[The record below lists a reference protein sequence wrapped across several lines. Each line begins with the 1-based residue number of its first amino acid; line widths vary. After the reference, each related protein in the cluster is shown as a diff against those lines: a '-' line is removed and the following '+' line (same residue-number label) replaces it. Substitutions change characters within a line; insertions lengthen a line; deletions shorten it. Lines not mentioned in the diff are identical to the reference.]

1 MMNILSDKPVNTSR
15 QLELDL
21 AKGLAILFMVWVHVN
36 ENYQSPLY
44 EGGIYNRFI
53 EFIGSPPAAPVF
65 MFLLG
70 AGIIYSKKSTPKYL
84 LKRGIFMIILAYVL
98 NFFRD
103 FIPFSLLA
111 IKASDPSYNVDAVTN
126 LFGIDILPFAGLS
139 FIFFSIIKKF
149 KIQIS
154 KLPLIYLI
162 LATLNLFL
170 RNKSTG
176 SYATDAFF
184 GLFWGTNDFSWFPFL
199 SWIFYPILGY
209 IFAHILIHTKNK
221 RALYKTCGIYSFIAL
236 IPLTIY
242 AYINNVHFGAFGEL
256 YQETYYHHDIIGN
269 IIMGTFTIFWLSLIF
284 FISLHINKKV
294 LAIFSRWSKNVN
306 LIYCTHWI
314 FLGYSML
321 IFELETLGPVQ
332 IFILAVILFIISDL
346 ISFEISKFRTKQ
358 KSNLKIANNKM
369 AS

>member
-36 ENYQSPLY
+36 ESYQIPLY
-44 EGGIYNRFI
+44 EGGAYNRFI

-84 LKRGIFMIILAYVL
+84 LKRGIFMIILAYAL

-111 IKASDPSYNVDAVTN
+111 IKESDPSYNVDAVTN

-139 FIFFSIIKKF
+139 FIFFSIIKKL
-149 KIQIS
+149 KIQVS

-170 RNKSTG
+170 RDKSAG
-176 SYATDAFF
+176 SYAADAFF
-184 GLFWGTNDFSWFPFL
+184 GLFWGTNEFSWFPFL

-209 IFAHILIHTKNK
+209 IFAHILIHTEDK

-256 YQETYYHHDIIGN
+256 YQETYYHHDIMGN
-269 IIMGTFTIFWLSLIF
+269 IIMGTFTIFWLSVIF
-284 FISLHINKKV
+284 LISLHINEKV
-294 LAIFSRWSKNVN
+294 LALFSRWSKNVN

-314 FLGYSML
+314 VLGYSML

-332 IFILAVILFIISDL
+332 IFIIAVIIFIISDF
-346 ISFEISKFRTKQ
+346 ISFEISKFRSKQ
-358 KSNLKIANNKM
+358 KSNLKIADNKV
-369 AS
+369 A

>member
-1 MMNILSDKPVNTSR
+1 MINALSDKPINNAR

-36 ENYQSPLY
+36 ENYQSPSY

-84 LKRGIFMIILAYVL
+84 LKRGIFMIILAYAL

-103 FIPFSLLA
+103 FIPYSLLA

-139 FIFFSIIKKF
+139 FIFFSIIRKF
-149 KIQIS
+149 KIQVS
-154 KLPLIYLI
+154 KLPLIYLL

-170 RNKSTG
+170 RDKSTG
-176 SYATDAFF
+176 SYAADAFF
-184 GLFWGTNDFSWFPFL
+184 GLFWGTNEFSWFPFL

-209 IFAHILIHTKNK
+209 IFAHILIHTKDK

-242 AYINNVHFGAFGEL
+242 AYINDVHFGAFGEL
-256 YQETYYHHDIIGN
+256 YQETYYHHDIMGN

-284 FISLHINKKV
+284 LISLHINEKV
-294 LAIFSRWSKNVN
+294 LAHFSRWSKNVN
-306 LIYCTHWI
+306 LIYCVHWI

-332 IFILAVILFIISDL
+332 IFIFAVILFIISDFVSL
-346 ISFEISKFRTKQ
+346 KISEFRAKQ
-358 KSNLKIANNKM
+358 KSNLKITANSM